1 MTNLFQTLGACS
13 HGAEDHPIAL
23 IVLAPGGKIVRY
35 IYGFAGR
42 HKRAV
47 FFRKGEGGIVRT
59 MQETGGAG
67 HSDYTGSKMG
77 MWFFLF
83 TEMILFG
90 GLFLLYPVYRTLNP
104 DSFHAAAREFDLIL
118 GTANRAMS
126 SRCP

>member
-23 IVLAPGGKIVRY
+23 SFLPR
-35 IYGFAGR
+35 AGR
-42 HKRAV
+42 LSGTFTELPSSQEGRIL
-47 FFRKGEGGIVRT
+47 RKGEGGIVRT
-59 MQETGGAG
+59 MQETVGAG
-67 HSDYTGSKMG
+67 HSDCTGSKMG

-90 GLFLLYPVYRTLNP
+90 GLFLLYSVYRTLNP
-104 DSFHAAAREFDLIL
+104 DSFHPAAREFDLIL